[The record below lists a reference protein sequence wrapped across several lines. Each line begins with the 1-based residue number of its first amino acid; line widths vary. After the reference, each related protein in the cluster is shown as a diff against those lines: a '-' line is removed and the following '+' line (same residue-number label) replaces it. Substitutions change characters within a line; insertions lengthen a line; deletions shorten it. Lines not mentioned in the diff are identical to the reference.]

1 MCSAAFFLISENL
14 PINIFQMELYVL
26 LMGILIQYY
35 LLVCFMHDSARAQVN
50 TFHRPLTKNTS
61 QVVYLTD

>member
-1 MCSAAFFLISENL
+1 M
-14 PINIFQMELYVL
+14 L
-26 LMGILIQYY
+26 LMSILIQYY
-35 LLVCFMHDSARAQVN
+35 LLVCFMRDSAREQVN